1 MSEEEK
7 GLGYVINSQL
17 TVSELIKKLQK
28 LPEEFQNALVLVGF
42 MNEDG
47 EGEERVLNSI
57 ELDEEGGIVSLLSDD
72 YDYENN

>member
-1 MSEEEK
+1 MSEEE
-7 GLGYVINSQL
+7 GLGYVIDSQL